1 MIKHSGYLVFLFS
14 VLVSGLASASDL
26 AGVAERISDG
36 DTMRIK
42 APDGTKTKVRL
53 AGIDAPEK
61 SQPFGR
67 AAGRRLAALCYG
79 KNVEADFRDFDRF
92 KRTVARV
99 WCGGIDV
106 GGLLID
112 EGLAWHYL
120 KYAKTQP
127 VDEASRDAAGEAAAR
142 ANRKGLWS
150 DSDPMAPWDY
160 RKEVRAARAK
170 K

>member
-1 MIKHSGYLVFLFS
+1 MVKRSTFLVFLFS
-14 VLVSGLASASDL
+14 VFVSGLSPASDIE
-26 AGVAERISDG
+26 GVAERISDG

-99 WCGGIDV
+99 RCNGIDV
-106 GGLLID
+106 GRLLID

-120 KYAKTQP
+120 EYAKTQP

-142 ANRKGLWS
+142 ENSKGLWS
-150 DSDPMAPWDY
+150 DSSPMAPWDY
-160 RKEVRAARAK
+160 RKEVRAARANK
-170 K
+170 

>member
-1 MIKHSGYLVFLFS
+1 MTRAAIYPLFLLSIF
-14 VLVSGLASASDL
+14 LSGLAPASDL

-42 APDGTKTKVRL
+42 APDGTKTKIRL

-99 WCGGIDV
+99 RCGDIDV
-106 GGLLID
+106 GRLLID

-127 VDEASRDAAGEAAAR
+127 VDEASRDAAGEVAAR
-142 ANRKGLWS
+142 ANGKGLWS
-150 DSDPMAPWDY
+150 DSNPMAPWDY
-160 RKEVRAARAK
+160 RKEARAARANK
-170 K
+170 